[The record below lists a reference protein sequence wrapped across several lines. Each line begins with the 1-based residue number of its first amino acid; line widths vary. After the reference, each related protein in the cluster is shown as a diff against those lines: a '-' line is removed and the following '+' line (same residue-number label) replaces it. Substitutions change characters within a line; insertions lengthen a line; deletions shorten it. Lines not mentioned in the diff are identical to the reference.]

1 MRLSDMWWQHMHAD
15 APPVLASAACP
26 HITLL
31 SRWSSTTSGS
41 ARVTVQDWLCAT
53 CHQVFTAETG
63 DALREPA
70 TGAAARKPE
79 QPPSAS

>member
-15 APPVLASAACP
+15 APPVPASAACP

-31 SRWSSTTSGS
+31 SRWSSTASDG
-41 ARVTVQDWLCAT
+41 ARVTVQDWLCAA
-53 CHQVFTAETG
+53 CHQVFTAEAG

-70 TGAAARKPE
+70 TNAAARKRGP
-79 QPPSAS
+79 PPSTS